1 MARLDFVTTVGH
13 GDGPGAR
20 ERLGLRGR
28 GPTAVITD
36 LGVLEPD
43 PDSAELTLTQLHEG
57 VSVDQAREATGW
69 ELAVGRAAG
78 RDRAAERRRAR
89 GAEGAA
95 RTMNDAFIYEA
106 VRTPFGR
113 FGGALAGVRPDDL
126 AAHALRSLLE
136 RAGLQD
142 AAAIDDVII
151 GNANGAGEDNRD
163 VARMAVLLA
172 GLPTTVTG
180 VSVNRLCGSS
190 LEAAIQAA
198 RAVRCGDASLIVAGG
213 VESMSRAPWVLL
225 KPSRAYPARDTRR
238 STRPRSAGAWSTR
251 RCPSGGPSRS
261 VRAPRSWPRS
271 TGSRARPRMRSR
283 SAATGSPQQAYDDG
297 VMAEVVAVPGVELTR
312 DEGIRTDT
320 TLEALAKLEP
330 AFVDGGTVTAGNSS
344 PLNDGAS
351 MTLIGDR
358 RPASCS
364 AASRSPGSSRWR
376 LTASTPTCSASPR
389 SRRPRPRCA
398 RAGLGWGEVAVVE
411 LNEAFASQSLACLA
425 GWPELDPALV
435 NVRGGAIAIGHPLGA
450 SGTRILGRLAHE
462 LHSRGGGYGLA
473 AICIGVGQGLAMI
486 LEG

>member
-1 MARLDFVTTVGH
+1 
-13 GDGPGAR
+13 
-20 ERLGLRGR
+20 
-28 GPTAVITD
+28 
-36 LGVLEPD
+36 
-43 PDSAELTLTQLHEG
+43 
-57 VSVDQAREATGW
+57 
-69 ELAVGRAAG
+69 
-78 RDRAAERRRAR
+78 
-89 GAEGAA
+89 
-95 RTMNDAFIYEA
+95 MNDVFIYEA

-142 AAAIDDVII
+142 AAAIDDVIL

-180 VSVNRLCGSS
+180 VTVNRLCGSS

-198 RAVRCGDASLIVAGG
+198 RAVRCGEASLLVAGG

-225 KPSRAYPARDTRR
+225 KPSRAYPAGHETLH
-238 STRPRSAGAWSTR
+238 STTLGWRM
-251 RCPSGGPSRS
+251 
-261 VRAPRSWPRS
+261 VN
-271 TGSRARPRMRSR
+271 PRMPEQWTISLGASAEKLAEIYRVSREEQDAFALRSHR
-283 SAATGSPQQAYDDG
+283 LAAAAYDDG
-297 VMAEVVAVPGVELTR
+297 VMGEVVAVPGVELLR

-320 TLEALAKLEP
+320 TLEALAELAP

-351 MTLIGDR
+351 MALIGDR
-358 RPASCS
+358 RAGELLGREPLARIVSTGAHGVDPDVFGIGPVE
-364 AASRSPGSSRWR
+364 AAK
-376 LTASTPTCSASPR
+376 TALS
-389 SRRPRPRCA
+389 
-398 RAGLGWGEVAVVE
+398 RAGLGWGDIAVVE

-462 LHSRGGGYGLA
+462 LHARGGGYGLA